1 MGSSFIPLAGALK
14 KMYIFKQGSH
24 FFLINHIKIVIKT
37 IASRLNLDGSFNFY
51 IYVEKKGNGI
61 WRICI
66 YWAYGDE
73 ATRNKHTGEKQYPI
87 GELYPIGTL
96 DVDRVKK
103 LIYPNSAEEG
113 KGVSF
118 ELNGT
123 KPKEEEEEEIRRI
136 LEGILRPFMEEALE
150 RFVAGAKSPS
160 DDPRLSA

>member
-1 MGSSFIPLAGALK
+1 
-14 KMYIFKQGSH
+14 MYIFKQGPS

-37 IASRLNLDGSFNFY
+37 IASNLNLDGSFNFN
-51 IYVEKKGNGI
+51 IEVKIRENGI
-61 WRICI
+61 WRIRI
-66 YWAYGDE
+66 YWTYGDE
-73 ATRNKHTGEKQYPI
+73 ATRNKHDGEKQYPI
-87 GELYPIGTL
+87 GKLYPIGTL
-96 DVDRVKK
+96 DVDWVKK

-123 KPKEEEEEEIRRI
+123 KPKEEEEEIRRI